1 MRAARR
7 YNRPGFRNG
16 ESEVVTMPLGG
27 SAPALSSALRA
38 ALLGANAGFLDNAA
52 LTGMCDAIAD
62 AVLNHVVANALV
74 NVPALGIVAPPGVAG
89 GPCTGA
95 AVGTIA

>member
-1 MRAARR
+1 
-7 YNRPGFRNG
+7 
-16 ESEVVTMPLGG
+16 MPLGP

-38 ALLGANAGFLDNAA
+38 ALLSSDAGWLDNAA
-52 LTGMCDAIAD
+52 LTSTCDAIANT
-62 AVLNHVVANALV
+62 VLSHIVANALV

-95 AVGTIA
+95 AVGTVA